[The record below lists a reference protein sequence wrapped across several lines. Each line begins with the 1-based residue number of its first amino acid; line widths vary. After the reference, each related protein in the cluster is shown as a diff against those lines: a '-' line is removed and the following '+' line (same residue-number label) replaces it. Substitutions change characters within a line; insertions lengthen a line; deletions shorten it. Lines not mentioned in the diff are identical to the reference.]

1 MSVYVIFF
9 PDFGHFR
16 GTGGTK
22 DSIFGSRVRAL
33 CRLNKLGVYFTQE
46 KQEAILRGDTSNSV
60 VHRNFMD
67 AVQSMGMV
75 LCGYPGESPTIIR
88 LHARYAQRAWE
99 SMVQLQQTNQERSKA
114 QALVLLTHTFVI
126 LGLSASSQVY
136 FLKACKIIEKEKFR
150 FIPEYGL
157 PVAFSEQVRENACL
171 LSQAIYLENFFYLAM
186 GGSAPVKTARIEREF
201 RCDLQVR
208 TIRRVFAV
216 GSKPI

>member
-1 MSVYVIFF
+1 MI
-9 PDFGHFR
+9 
-16 GTGGTK
+16 
-22 DSIFGSRVRAL
+22 
-33 CRLNKLGVYFTQE
+33 KLGVYFTQE

-88 LHARYAQRAWE
+88 LHARYAP
-99 SMVQLQQTNQERSKA
+99 
-114 QALVLLTHTFVI
+114 HTFVI

-157 PVAFSEQVRENACL
+157 PVAFSEQVREDACL

-208 TIRRVFAV
+208 TIRRIFAV